1 MQTQLF
7 SDLCPGDSV
16 ARVTSYNILPGV
28 CPRTLK
34 YNLGPLLKMHAALFD
49 VIRNGAVEVVDVNVG
64 ARPTTP

>member
-7 SDLCPGDSV
+7 SDPISV
-16 ARVTSYNILPGV
+16 PRVTSNKILLDG

-34 YNLGPLLKMHAALFD
+34 YYLGPLLKMHAALFD
-49 VIRNGAVEVVDVNVG
+49 VIRDGTVQVVDANVG

>member
-16 ARVTSYNILPGV
+16 RVTSNKILAGE

-49 VIRNGAVEVVDVNVG
+49 VIRDGAFELVDANVG